1 MVTPVFSRSLVV
13 EETDVK
19 SSLLIQDFS
28 CNVRGKHPNP
38 SECARKLPV
47 TVNLCSEAF
56 TKQSKYQKGLQ
67 ESLLAKTREREM
79 VWIIV
84 GGGDSR
90 RENEIQYGA
99 GRKGRRRTRKPW
111 KVFTQE
117 EDKRRMNVRKNIK
130 RWRLNKRPSPNP
142 AVFPRRRHVR

>member
-1 MVTPVFSRSLVV
+1 M

-67 ESLLAKTREREM
+67 ESLLAKTREREK
-79 VWIIV
+79 VGIIV

-99 GRKGRRRTRKPW
+99 GRKGRRHT
-111 KVFTQE
+111 
-117 EDKRRMNVRKNIK
+117 
-130 RWRLNKRPSPNP
+130 
-142 AVFPRRRHVR
+142 

>member
-1 MVTPVFSRSLVV
+1 M

-67 ESLLAKTREREM
+67 ESLLAKTREREK
-79 VWIIV
+79 VGIIV
-84 GGGDSR
+84 GGGTVGERMRFNTEQEGKADDTHESPGKFSR
-90 RENEIQYGA
+90 R
-99 GRKGRRRTRKPW
+99 KRT
-111 KVFTQE
+111 
-117 EDKRRMNVRKNIK
+117 
-130 RWRLNKRPSPNP
+130 SGG
-142 AVFPRRRHVR
+142 